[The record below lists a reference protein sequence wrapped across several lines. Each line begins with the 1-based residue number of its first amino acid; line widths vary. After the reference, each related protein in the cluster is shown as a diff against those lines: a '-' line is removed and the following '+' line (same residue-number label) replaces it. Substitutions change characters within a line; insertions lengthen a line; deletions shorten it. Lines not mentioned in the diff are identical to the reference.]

1 MQSQPLTETAPRH
14 SRRSS
19 SDSCTSI
26 EKECAEAD
34 NDDSYTV
41 GWVCTTITD
50 YIASQAFLEKKYS
63 QRNRISPNDYYICE
77 FGSVGKH
84 KVVIVYL
91 LSGQTAATD
100 VNISLGAVC
109 KRLSEAF
116 HMLSAILVVGTGAGV
131 PFTTQDV
138 CLGDVVVGACSS
150 HNIGGVID
158 YRLTTESGGSD
169 FEYDGGIQRPAAVL
183 QAAVDQLQTHYEL
196 QGKCIDRNIRDTL
209 SEYTTLRGTHS
220 RPKSHRDPILKP
232 KTNWITKDYNATGS
246 DSEDME
252 WYTPPRRDPEKEPK
266 VHYGTIAS
274 SSRPLRRAAVRDQIE
289 KEKDVLCFDVG
300 TGTKGELPRLVIRGI
315 YHYADSDDDNQ
326 WEGYA
331 AMAAAAY
338 AKDFLK
344 HNPPGALREESVGK
358 DLLRSSASATGI
370 PSSAHPI
377 TFSIWGPMFHQTA
390 LVAVFA
396 ILFMLSGAMI
406 ATAISQTRE
415 PSCNPQPKGLRAD
428 DGFWILLSQ
437 LFLQILS
444 IYCTAYPV
452 VLNKEVKLSIA
463 GFWFWASLAASFTT
477 TVTAAI
483 AYAWSWQVAA
493 VLSFTSN
500 FVQVIPAG
508 QLAAS
513 LGSDYVTWRVRRT
526 ETFKMEEGHLD

>member
-1 MQSQPLTETAPRH
+1 MPPRR
-14 SRRSS
+14 SRSS
-19 SDSCTSI
+19 SDPRTSI
-26 EKECAEAD
+26 EKEWAEAD
-34 NDDSYTV
+34 DDDSYTV

-50 YIASQAFLEKKYS
+50 YIASKAFLEKKYS
-63 QRNRISPNDYYICE
+63 ERKRISPIDHNICE
-77 FGSVGKH
+77 FGLVGKH
-84 KVVIVYL
+84 KVVIVCL
-91 LSGQTAATD
+91 LSGETAATD
-100 VNISLGAVC
+100 VNISLG
-109 KRLSEAF
+109 
-116 HMLSAILVVGTGAGV
+116 LVFVGTGAGV
-131 PFTTQDV
+131 PFTAQDV

-169 FEYDGGIQRPAAVL
+169 FEYDGDIQRPAAVL
-183 QAAVDQLQTHYEL
+183 QAAVDQLRAHDEL
-196 QGKCIDRNIRDTL
+196 EGKCIDRDIGDTL
-209 SEYTTLRGTHS
+209 LEYSKLRETHT
-220 RPKSHRDPILKP
+220 RPKCHRDPFLKP
-232 KTNWITKDYNATGS
+232 KNNWLTKDSYAEGS
-246 DSEDME
+246 ESEDME
-252 WYTPPRRDPEKEPK
+252 WYTPPRRNPEKEPK

-274 SSRPLRRAAVRDQIE
+274 SSRPLKRGIIRDQIA

-300 TGTKGELPRLVIRGI
+300 TAAKGELPRLVIRGI
-315 YHYADSDDDNQ
+315 YHHADSDGDSQ

-344 HNPPGALREESVGK
+344 HNPPVTLREESVGK
-358 DLLRSSASATGI
+358 DLSRSSASATGI
-370 PSSAHPI
+370 PSPAHPV
-377 TFSIWGPMFHQTA
+377 TFSMWDLIFHRLA

-396 ILFMLSGAMI
+396 VLFMLSGAMI

-415 PSCNPQPKGLRAD
+415 PACDPRLEGLRTD

-437 LFLQILS
+437 LFLQFLS

-452 VLNKEVKLSIA
+452 VLNKEVKFSVA
-463 GFWFWASLAASFTT
+463 GFWFWASLAASFAT

-493 VLSFTSN
+493 VLSFTSS
-500 FVQVIPAG
+500 FVQVISAG

-513 LGSDYVTWRVRRT
+513 LGSDYITRRVRRT